1 MYKKSANNNH
11 DDNDDIDD
19 EDSWRRPIQIQRK
32 VCNCHMNESV
42 IEEK

>member
-1 MYKKSANNNH
+1 MYKKSDNNNH

-19 EDSWRRPIQIQRK
+19 EDSWRRPIQRK
-32 VCNCHMNESV
+32 VCNCHMNESL